1 MSHFTE
7 KVRRL
12 EGARLALRRRYGEPP
27 RLAVTHPVEHALRAI
42 LAEETTAQEA
52 EKALDRLHEHFVD
65 LNDLRVSRPREI
77 REVLGQDFPRSSHKA
92 RVIPRLLDQIFK
104 QHNSMVWD
112 FIEAMGKVE
121 TRAYFRKL
129 EEVRPFVAAVIARDC
144 AGAHAFPVDND
155 VARVLARLGILD
167 PAKQSEAKMQ
177 AFLERAVKAN
187 RAYEVHWLVKRLGEA
202 SCLVEPPRCTECLLI
217 AVCPSAVKAPREK
230 SAKRKKKPAARR
242 APARRAGA
250 KRAAPSKKAR
260 ATARRKKRR

>member
-12 EGARLALRRRYGEPP
+12 ERARLALGRRYGDPP

-42 LAEETTAQEA
+42 LAEEATAAEA
-52 EKALDRLHEHFVD
+52 DKALARIRQHFVD

-77 REVLGQDFPRSSHKA
+77 REVLGQDFPRSTHKA

-112 FIEAMGKVE
+112 FIETMGKVE

-155 VARVLARLGILD
+155 VSRVLGRLGILD

-187 RAYEVHWLVKRLGEA
+187 RAYEVHWLVKRLAEA
-202 SCLVEPPRCTECLLI
+202 VCFVESPRCTECLLV
-217 AVCPSAVKAPREK
+217 AVCPSAVKTPREK
-230 SAKRKKKPAARR
+230 PAKRKKKPAARR
-242 APARRAGA
+242 APAKRAPARRAA
-250 KRAAPSKKAR
+250 RSKTRKAA
-260 ATARRKKRR
+260 RKKRR

>member
-1 MSHFTE
+1 MPSFTD

-12 EGARLALRRRYGEPP
+12 ERMRLALRRRYGEPP
-27 RLAVTHPVEHALRAI
+27 RLAVTHPVEHALRVI
-42 LAEETTAQEA
+42 LAEETTAAEA
-52 EKALDRLHEHFVD
+52 DKALARIREHFVD

-77 REVLGQDFPRSSHKA
+77 REVLGQDFPRSTQKA

-121 TRAYFRKL
+121 TRAYFAKL

-144 AGAHAFPVDND
+144 AGAHAFPVDSD
-155 VARVLARLGILD
+155 VARVLSRVGVVDSADL
-167 PAKQSEAKMQ
+167 SEREMQ

-187 RAYEVHWLVKRLGEA
+187 RVYELHWLIKRLGEA
-202 SCLVEPPRCTECLLI
+202 SCLVESPRCTECLLI

-230 SAKRKKKPAARR
+230 PAKRKKKPAAKR
-242 APARRAGA
+242 ASAR
-250 KRAAPSKKAR
+250 RAAPSKKRKA
-260 ATARRKKRR
+260 ARKKRR